1 MLRFIIGFGLIGVAV
16 ATLITILA
24 SGTSIAP
31 VKQVMNS
38 LYCQTGETI
47 TQQSTRSYGNTYN
60 ITYACVNAQEIRRDV
75 TGEVVMSMIGVFVTL
90 LFLGITFI
98 ISGARGMVR
107 SRIQRSIG
115 GAIGFGQPYTN
126 TRTVI
131 TLDGKTVQ
139 GGSLSPQTQQQIQN
153 ALDMVGIKMD
163 EMGHSNVIGGANLT
177 GNTPNDLTSRLKQL
191 QEARDA
197 GLISETEYNRLRQE
211 ILDSLA

>member
-16 ATLITILA
+16 ATLITILVG
-24 SGTSIAP
+24 GTSIAP
-31 VKQVMNS
+31 VKQVMNN
-38 LYCQTGETI
+38 LYCQPGETI
-47 TQQSTRSYGNTYN
+47 TQQSTRMYGNTYN
-60 ITYACVNAQEIRRDV
+60 ITFACLNAQEVRRDV
-75 TGEVVMSMIGVFVTL
+75 TGEVTISLIAVFTTL

-98 ISGARGMVR
+98 VSGARGLVR
-107 SRIQRSIG
+107 SRIRSSIG
-115 GAIGFGQPYTN
+115 NVTGFGQPYTN

-153 ALDMVGIKMD
+153 ALDMVGIKLD
-163 EMGHSNVIGGANLT
+163 EMGHSNVIGGATLT

-197 GLISETEYNRLRQE
+197 GLISESEYTRLRQE